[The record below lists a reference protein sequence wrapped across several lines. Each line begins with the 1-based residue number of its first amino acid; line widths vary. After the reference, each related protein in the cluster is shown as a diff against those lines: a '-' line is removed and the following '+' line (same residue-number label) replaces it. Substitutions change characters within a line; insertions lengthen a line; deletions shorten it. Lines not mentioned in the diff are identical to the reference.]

1 MMSSMRVVVSGRAPA
16 WLGTAGAGDVLAGML
31 GALLAQQDGEDVSA
45 PDVAACAAYL
55 HGYAAA
61 QASQSDQRGF
71 TPPTIYGSDDRHL
84 RTKLGHPIV
93 ASDVIGMIP
102 ATFAELL
109 S

>member
-1 MMSSMRVVVSGRAPA
+1 MCSP
-16 WLGTAGAGDVLAGML
+16 GML
-31 GALLAQQDGEDVSA
+31 GALLAQQDDEDVSA

>member
-1 MMSSMRVVVSGRAPA
+1 MPI
-16 WLGTAGAGDVLAGML
+16 T
-31 GALLAQQDGEDVSA
+31 
-45 PDVAACAAYL
+45 
-55 HGYAAA
+55 
-61 QASQSDQRGF
+61 SDA
-71 TPPTIYGSDDRHL
+71 TIYGSDDRHL

>member
-1 MMSSMRVVVSGRAPA
+1 MSALRHAMSHAVLGWVKPELDETLRKARAEIEAHVEAAADGGHMR
-16 WLGTAGAGDVLAGML
+16 
-31 GALLAQQDGEDVSA
+31 
-45 PDVAACAAYL
+45 ACAAYL